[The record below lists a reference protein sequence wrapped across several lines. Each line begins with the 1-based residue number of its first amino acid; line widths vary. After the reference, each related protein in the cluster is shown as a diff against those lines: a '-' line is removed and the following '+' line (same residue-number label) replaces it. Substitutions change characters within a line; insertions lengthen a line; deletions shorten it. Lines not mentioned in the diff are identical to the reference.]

1 MSNILDGIVEGA
13 KRIGEGL
20 GTVAMQA
27 TRDPVS
33 TSYPD
38 QLPTLYPTSRHR
50 LALNVNPISG
60 EHLCIACKQCERV
73 CPDQCITVIP
83 DTTVKGKIKEFYIDQ
98 GLCMFC
104 GLCTEVCPTDCIIN
118 TVDFE
123 MSDLTREALVY
134 DIKKLTLTREQS
146 DFYFNFK
153 DLDRA
158 KLVKKEKS
166 PSASTKS
173 TNQSSHTN
181 KEDSEKSD

>member
-1 MSNILDGIVEGA
+1 MSEKEKNIFSKLAAGA
-13 KRIGEGL
+13 GHIASGL

-27 TRDPVS
+27 SRDVVS

-38 QLPTLYPTSRHR
+38 EMPTLYPTSRHR
-50 LALNVNPISG
+50 LALNVNPITG

-83 DTTVKGKIKEFYIDQ
+83 DPTAKGKVQEFYIDQ

-123 MSDLTREALVY
+123 MSEYSREALVY
-134 DIKKLTLTREQS
+134 DIKKLTLRKEES
-146 DFYFNFK
+146 EFYFDYK
-153 DLDRA
+153 GLDLPKPKAAPAA
-158 KLVKKEKS
+158 KVSE
-166 PSASTKS
+166 T
-173 TNQSSHTN
+173 TNA
-181 KEDSEKSD
+181 